1 MNKELQDLARSLLPK
16 EFKEEVKDIFTEYSN
31 TITKFSA
38 VRSELMNIF
47 GIHNLTSDAEGE
59 EMLTCEKS
67 KVQYRIHYAK
77 EGVEEN
83 PDYYNG
89 YAQAIY
95 DLFGFKCLPDG
106 NKECS
111 NPSVV
116 NCKHKHGDGTCSL
129 SGMCCYKSSKPAE
142 MTEERYQYLN
152 SLTIED
158 YDNETSAEE
167 QRKFCEYQRKYHPD
181 EILWVQTH
189 SDDKEPKP
197 AEPKIF
203 SKEYRLNIAVMQSL
217 LSNLYGFIINGK
229 D

>member
-1 MNKELQDLARSLLPK
+1 MDKKLQDLVWLILPK
-16 EFKEEVKDIFTEYSN
+16 EFKEEVKKEYARCVAIDADDN
-31 TITKFSA
+31 PNLPAYIVGSA
-38 VRSELMNIF
+38 ISRRALLEKLF
-47 GIHNLTSDAEGE
+47 GEHNLTSDAEGE

-142 MTEERYQYLN
+142 PKFKVGDVFSDYYSSDTPVITEVLSTPWGYVYCL
-152 SLTIED
+152 
-158 YDNETSAEE
+158 DN
-167 QRKFCEYQRKYHPD
+167 
-181 EILWVQTH
+181 QT
-189 SDDKEPKP
+189 DRIYE
-197 AEPKIF
+197 KI
-203 SKEYRLNIAVMQSL
+203 I
-217 LSNLYGFIINGK
+217 
-229 D
+229 